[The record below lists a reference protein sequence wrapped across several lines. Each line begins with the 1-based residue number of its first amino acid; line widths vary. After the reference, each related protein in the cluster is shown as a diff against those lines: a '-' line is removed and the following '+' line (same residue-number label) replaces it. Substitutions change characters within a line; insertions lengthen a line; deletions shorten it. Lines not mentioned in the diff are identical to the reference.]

1 MERGTKNT
9 RPKANLTQDRSTNFI
24 TQTYLQ
30 KGSTCSQKFHD
41 TSISSSSKCISIYR
55 RTNQRFRQGTII
67 VRSLFCGDLLVL
79 SPIRCC
85 LVDNHR
91 LQLEVYPSDSKDLCV
106 ATYYYKTS
114 VESIASN
121 LRNVLSGGIMGNV
134 RVALCFCLIT
144 LKTSPVQTLWYEPVG
159 WTLFNVN
166 GFAGRLVSTEKQR
179 ATWKCS

>member
-30 KGSTCSQKFHD
+30 KGSTCSQKLHD
-41 TSISSSSKCISIYR
+41 TSISSSSKCVSIYR
-55 RTNQRFRQGTII
+55 RTNQRFRQGTI

-106 ATYYYKTS
+106 ATYYYKCGIYCIEFKKC
-114 VESIASN
+114 VER
-121 LRNVLSGGIMGNV
+121 RNNGQCPSCLVL
-134 RVALCFCLIT
+134 
-144 LKTSPVQTLWYEPVG
+144 
-159 WTLFNVN
+159 LFNN
-166 GFAGRLVSTEKQR
+166 IKNKSSCKPFHVSL
-179 ATWKCS
+179 